1 MQMPMRSMSD
11 ERLAALVADGD
22 ERAFETL
29 YERYREPIGRYCR
42 SIVHH
47 TEDARDA
54 QQNAAIAALAALRRC
69 PPTGKVKPWLYRI
82 AHNESI
88 DVLRRRRA
96 HEELSDETPSQ
107 LEPQERLVSWEA
119 LLIDLRSLPERQ
131 RAALLMRELAGLE
144 YDEIGIALET
154 TGVGARKVVFEARA
168 ALHETAAGRSIA
180 CEEIRFKISERDGR
194 ALRARRIRGHIDD
207 CAACASFA
215 QSVRDRRRVF
225 GTIPVAPASVIG
237 LLGAGAGAT
246 GIAGAGGTVG
256 LIGASGAGGG
266 LAIKG
271 LALCAVCA
279 LAGTSVIVSG
289 HHHAAPDRMTN
300 TGPTAVARPATPI
313 RRATPR
319 GPAPQLRH
327 SATAAAAAKAKP
339 AVSIQRSQSNATSPA
354 DAMSTPRVHRLNHS
368 SPAANSSAASAAP
381 GSATSTP
388 VPPAATPTFSATPQ
402 GAQPAT
408 GAPAVSPASA
418 ASSTQTAS
426 VASVNPGAAVLASLL
441 QRAQASNIPGL
452 SGVEQQ
458 AQQALTAY
466 NPGASFLRQIT
477 ATLAG
482 ALAHSS
488 ATAMPRSEPA
498 ASPAA
503 APATGTTG
511 QANPLAALL
520 ANFLR

>member
-1 MQMPMRSMSD
+1 MQLPLRSMSD

-54 QQNAAIAALAALRRC
+54 QQNAAIATLRALRQH
-69 PPTGKVKPWLYRI
+69 PPAGKVKPWLYRI
-82 AHNESI
+82 AHNQSV
-88 DVLRRRRA
+88 DVLRRRRG
-96 HEELSDETPSQ
+96 HEQLSDETPSQ
-107 LEPQERLVSWEA
+107 AEPQERLVSWEA

-154 TGVGARKVVFEARA
+154 TGVGARKAVFEARA

-225 GTIPVAPASVIG
+225 GTIPVAPASAIG
-237 LLGAGAGAT
+237 LFGAGAGAT
-246 GIAGAGGTVG
+246 GIAGAGGTAG
-256 LIGASGAGGG
+256 LVGASGATGG

-279 LAGTSVIVSG
+279 IAGTTVIVSG
-289 HHHAAPDRMTN
+289 HHQAAPDKLTN
-300 TGPTAVARPATPI
+300 TAPSVVTKPATPI
-313 RRATPR
+313 ERAQPR
-319 GPAPQLRH
+319 ERAGQPRH
-327 SATAAAAAKAKP
+327 SPALASAARAKAT
-339 AVSIQRSQSNATSPA
+339 VSIQRSRPGATGTGGASA
-354 DAMSTPRVHRLNHS
+354 AAMSAPRVHHLNHAS
-368 SPAANSSAASAAP
+368 PTTSGSPAPAAANGAAP
-381 GSATSTP
+381 AAPAVSPTS
-388 VPPAATPTFSATPQ
+388 SSTPQ
-402 GAQPAT
+402 GAQPAA
-408 GAPAVSPASA
+408 GA
-418 ASSTQTAS
+418 TAS
-426 VASVNPGAAVLASLL
+426 GATSTPTASMAAVNPGAALLASLL
-441 QRAQASNIPGL
+441 QHAQAMNMPGL
-452 SGVEQQ
+452 AGVEQQ
-458 AQQALTAY
+458 AQQALTTY
-466 NPGASFLRQIT
+466 NAGASFLKQIT

-482 ALAHSS
+482 AMTHASASSTPTS
-488 ATAMPRSEPA
+488 ATST
-498 ASPAA
+498 PAA
-503 APATGTTG
+503 APAGMGTTG
-511 QANPLAALL
+511 QTNPLAALL
-520 ANFLR
+520 ATFFR

>member
-1 MQMPMRSMSD
+1 MQLPMRSMSD

-131 RAALLMRELAGLE
+131 RAALLLRELAGLE

-237 LLGAGAGAT
+237 LLGAGAGAGAT

-279 LAGTSVIVSG
+279 LAGTSAIVSG

-313 RRATPR
+313 KRAAPR
-319 GPAPQLRH
+319 VLAPQLRH

-339 AVSIQRSQSNATSPA
+339 AVSIQRGQSNATSAA

-368 SPAANSSAASAAP
+368 SPTANSAAATAAT

-388 VPPAATPTFSATPQ
+388 VPPAATPTSSATPQ

-408 GAPAVSPASA
+408 GAPASA

-441 QRAQASNIPGL
+441 QRVQALNIPGL

-482 ALAHSS
+482 ALTHSN
-488 ATAMPRSEPA
+488 ATAIPRSAPA
-498 ASPAA
+498 APPAA

-511 QANPLAALL
+511 RANPLAALL